1 MNCTN
6 HSERTAVAVCVNCGA
21 ALCADCCKKTDT
33 RKNVC
38 SSECAAYSMAIDDA
52 VLMTAA
58 RSIRARKVLAWF
70 CWLISVIFGVFGA
83 ASLLGED
90 KFFAFYLLASCA
102 LFVFIGSWYYR
113 IGTKAS
119 NRPLQPTPASGRG

>member
-1 MNCTN
+1 MNCIN

-21 ALCADCCKKTDT
+21 ALCANCCKKTDT

-38 SSECAAYSMAIDDA
+38 SSECAASSIATDDA
-52 VLMTAA
+52 ILMAVA
-58 RSIRARKVLAWF
+58 RSVRARKVVAWF
-70 CWLISVIFGVFGA
+70 CWLISAIFGVLGV

-102 LFVFIGSWYYR
+102 VFIFTGSWYYR
-113 IGTKAS
+113 IGAKAY
-119 NRPLQPTPASGRG
+119 Q